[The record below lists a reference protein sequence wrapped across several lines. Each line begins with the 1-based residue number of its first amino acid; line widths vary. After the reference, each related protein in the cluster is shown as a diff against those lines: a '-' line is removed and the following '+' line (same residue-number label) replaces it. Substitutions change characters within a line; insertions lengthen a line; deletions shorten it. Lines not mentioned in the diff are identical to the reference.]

1 MLLQKRPYDSGPNG
15 CGAGVDKPIHRVAA
29 SAGGKNLMELVAYAI
44 KAREDERDE
53 RAREVAEH
61 ACGVRG
67 RVVLE
72 CGPRREA
79 QRVCER
85 GAKQQVFREMPHGRY
100 VDLVAEERRGARNQE
115 VFDDR
120 DDARVVIEVVA
131 CFRAHAENEG
141 ERNRDSGP

>member
-1 MLLQKRPYDSGPNG
+1 MILQKRPYDSGPNG

-29 SAGGKNLMELVAYAI
+29 SAGGKNLVELVAYAI

-53 RAREVAEH
+53 GAREVAEH
-61 ACGVRG
+61 ACGARG
-67 RVVLE
+67 RVSLE
-72 CGPRREA
+72 YGPWCET

-115 VFDDR
+115 IFDDR
-120 DDARVVIEVVA
+120 DDARVIIEVVA
-131 CFRAHAENEG
+131 RFRAHAENEG
-141 ERNRDSGP
+141 EHNRDGCP